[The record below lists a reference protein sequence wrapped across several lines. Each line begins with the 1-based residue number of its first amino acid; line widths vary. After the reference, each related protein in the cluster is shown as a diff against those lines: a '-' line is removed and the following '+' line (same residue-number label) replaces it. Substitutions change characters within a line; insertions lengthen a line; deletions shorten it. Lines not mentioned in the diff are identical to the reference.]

1 MIGLVPA
8 EKLIDYVG
16 QEIGSSDWF
25 EVDQDRID
33 MFADATLDHQ
43 FIHIDSEKATPLFG
57 STIAHGFLSLSLVP
71 HLTSQAVLAPENL
84 KMVFNYGLDKVRFI
98 NPVNVGSKVRTHS
111 KCVSV
116 DDKGDG
122 RYLMKTEVT
131 MEIEGV
137 EKPAYIAE
145 TLSMFVLSLIHISE
159 PTRPY

>member
-8 EKLIDYVG
+8 EKLVEYIG

-137 EKPAYIAE
+137 EKPAYVAE
-145 TLSMFVLSLIHISE
+145 TLSMFV
-159 PTRPY
+159 T

>member
-8 EKLIDYVG
+8 EKLVDYVG
-16 QEIGSSDWF
+16 QKIGSSDWF
-25 EVDQDRID
+25 EVDQDRIN
-33 MFADATLDHQ
+33 MFADSTLDHQ
-43 FIHIDSEKATPLFG
+43 FIHVDKEKATPLFG

-122 RYLMKTEVT
+122 RYLMTVSYT
-131 MEIEGV
+131 HL
-137 EKPAYIAE
+137 
-145 TLSMFVLSLIHISE
+145 TL
-159 PTRPY
+159 PTIYSV

>member
-8 EKLIDYVG
+8 EKLVDYVG

-25 EVDQDRID
+25 EVDQDRIN

-145 TLSMFVLSLIHISE
+145 TLSMFV
-159 PTRPY
+159 T

>member
-8 EKLIDYVG
+8 EKLVDYVG
-16 QEIGSSDWF
+16 QDIGSSDWF
-25 EVDQDRID
+25 EVDQDRIN
-33 MFADATLDHQ
+33 MFADSTLDHQ
-43 FIHIDSEKATPLFG
+43 FIHVDAEKATPLFG
-57 STIAHGFLSLSLVP
+57 STIAHGFLSLSLLP

-122 RYLMKTEVT
+122 RYLMKTEVI

-145 TLSMFVLSLIHISE
+145 TLSMFI
-159 PTRPY
+159 T

>member
-8 EKLIDYVG
+8 EKLVEYVG

-137 EKPAYIAE
+137 EKPAYVSE
-145 TLSMFVLSLIHISE
+145 TLSMFV
-159 PTRPY
+159 T

>member
-8 EKLIDYVG
+8 EKLVEYVG

-43 FIHIDSEKATPLFG
+43 FIHVDSEKATPLFG

-137 EKPAYIAE
+137 EKPAYVAE
-145 TLSMFVLSLIHISE
+145 TLSMFV
-159 PTRPY
+159 T

>member
-8 EKLIDYVG
+8 EKLVDYVG

-43 FIHIDSEKATPLFG
+43 FIHIDSEKASPLFG

-145 TLSMFVLSLIHISE
+145 TLSMFV
-159 PTRPY
+159 T

>member
-8 EKLIDYVG
+8 EKLVDYVG

-33 MFADATLDHQ
+33 MFADATLNHQ

-145 TLSMFVLSLIHISE
+145 TLSMFV
-159 PTRPY
+159 T

>member
-8 EKLIDYVG
+8 EKLVDYVG
-16 QEIGSSDWF
+16 QDVGSSDWF
-25 EVDQDRID
+25 EVDQDRIN
-33 MFADATLDHQ
+33 MFADSTLDHQ
-43 FIHIDSEKATPLFG
+43 FIHVDTEKATPLFG
-57 STIAHGFLSLSLVP
+57 STIAHGFLSLSLLP

-122 RYLMKTEVT
+122 RYLMKTEVI

-145 TLSMFVLSLIHISE
+145 TLSMFI
-159 PTRPY
+159 T

>member
-8 EKLIDYVG
+8 EKLVDYVG
-16 QEIGSSDWF
+16 QDVGSSDWF
-25 EVDQDRID
+25 EVDQDRIN
-33 MFADATLDHQ
+33 MFADSTLDHQ
-43 FIHIDSEKATPLFG
+43 FIHVDTEKATPLFG
-57 STIAHGFLSLSLVP
+57 STIAHGFLSLSLLP

-131 MEIEGV
+131 MEIEGI

-145 TLSMFVLSLIHISE
+145 TLSMFI
-159 PTRPY
+159 T